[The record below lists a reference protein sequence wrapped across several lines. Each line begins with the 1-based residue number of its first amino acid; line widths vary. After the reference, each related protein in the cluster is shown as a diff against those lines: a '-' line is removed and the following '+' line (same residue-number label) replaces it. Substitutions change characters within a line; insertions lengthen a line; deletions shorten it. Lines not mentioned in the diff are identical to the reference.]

1 MMLKT
6 AMQERNKRLEKM
18 ARDAITQYNADMAA
32 GSEPLFPDWTLEL
45 LGLISA
51 YDEMVRVLAAH
62 RVQVV
67 DFQDLE
73 TRAVR
78 TSIMQRV
85 AS

>member
-6 AMQERNKRLEKM
+6 AIAARNQRLEKM

-45 LGLISA
+45 LGLINA
-51 YDEMVRVLAAH
+51 YDEMVRVLAASG
-62 RVQVV
+62 RQVV
-67 DFQDLE
+67 DCQDLE